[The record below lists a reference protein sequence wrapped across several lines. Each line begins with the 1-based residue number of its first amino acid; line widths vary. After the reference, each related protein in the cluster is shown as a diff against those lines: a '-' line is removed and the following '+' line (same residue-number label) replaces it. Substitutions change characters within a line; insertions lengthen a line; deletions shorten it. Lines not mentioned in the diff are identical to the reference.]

1 MPRTGLYMFKM
12 VTGLAAAAVL
22 ASCGGGDEAGGGAS
36 ASGDCPP
43 EAKGSGVF
51 VGSRVNIDDAMK
63 YTFWLEDYP
72 PKSCAGKLADLI
84 PDLPAGYGLAPTSL
98 TKPPIMGDD
107 HIAFALGEMPAE
119 LISENDV
126 ANFPMDTKR
135 IDYEIV
141 RFTPDERATMDAWF
155 ASNPDSYLTKNFEGQ
170 DIYLAGAL
178 ATMRPGK
185 SGRVGTGI
193 VVPLKENLLLRMSYT
208 EMLTDLKG
216 KDVPVPSKQGNP
228 ALGLLSDILT
238 KAKGANLL

>member
-1 MPRTGLYMFKM
+1 MPRIVHHLSKSFT
-12 VTGLAAAAVL
+12 VLAVAALL
-22 ASCGGGDEAGGGAS
+22 ASCGGGEDDGGS
-36 ASGDCPP
+36 AIVSSDCPP
-43 EAKGSGVF
+43 VAKGSGVF

-63 YTFWLEDYP
+63 YTFWLKDYP
-72 PKSCAGKLADLI
+72 PKRCAGKLADLI

-107 HIAFALGEMPAE
+107 HIAFALGELPDE
-119 LISENDV
+119 LINENDM

-155 ASNPDSYLTKNFEGQ
+155 ASNPDSYLTKTFEGQ

-185 SGRVGTGI
+185 AGRVGTGI

-208 EMLTDLKG
+208 DMLTDLKG
-216 KDVPVPSKQGNP
+216 KDAPIPAIQGNP
-228 ALGLLSDILT
+228 ALELLSEILSR
-238 KAKGANLL
+238 AKSADLL